1 MAKKS
6 INIRAGFDM
15 AAFRTSSQNLT
26 KSLRATGKEMEAIG
40 KSMSMALTAPIAG
53 LAALAVFNFDKQAKS
68 VAQVEAGLKSTGGAV
83 GFVSKEL
90 QDMASALQSNSLFGD
105 EDILKNVTAQLL
117 TFTNITGKAFEGAQQ
132 VVLDYASR
140 TGRDLM
146 GTSVMIGKALND
158 PIAGLSA
165 LGKAGVQ
172 FTDDQKAVIKSLV
185 EGGDAAKAQAIIL
198 KELETQYGGSAAA
211 AAAAGMGP
219 MQQLKNS
226 IMDTTEA
233 FGQIIV
239 EALNPFIGKL
249 KELTERFNS
258 LNPETKK
265 IIAVALAITA
275 AIGPL
280 IFAIGA
286 LNTALAFL
294 VANPVVAVIVALGV
308 AFVALEIAASES
320 VKIFADVQKAVDVA
334 KEAYQKMGEEIDKIN
349 GLKSK
354 GTSASR
360 DEIAATILSTKATLE
375 NVNALIKE
383 GIERKKL
390 LLARKNEAL
399 DSAVEASKGMDKGGN
414 VARGVNL
421 AKQLERNIALI
432 TAEIENLER
441 RAGTA
446 VDGLVDLENQL
457 ETLGQKSGV
466 SRTIDG
472 VTHSVEK
479 LKISINE
486 IKGQD
491 LLDKFAPV
499 VKKIKIP
506 TIKPIDLK
514 VHLNKSTM
522 SQAAIDL
529 VNGIK
534 TAGIEAKITAI
545 QIGEEI
551 GKSITHS
558 LSNFAA
564 DGLAQ
569 FGEML
574 GSVMSGSDMTAED
587 FGRGLLDSIANFMVQ
602 LGGQMLAIGIANA
615 KLGIAIAA
623 GPAGA
628 PLAIKAGAALIIAG
642 SAMAA
647 INKAGIKG
655 SAPPP
660 STAGGGGGG
669 NFGSQMGQMDS
680 MMLETRISGRDLI
693 LVTERQNAFTR

>member
-15 AAFRTSSQNLT
+15 AAFRTSSQNLQ
-26 KSLRATGKEMEAIG
+26 KGLRKTGKEMEAIG

-68 VAQVEAGLKSTGGAV
+68 IAQVEAGLKSTGGAV

-90 QDMASALQSNSLFGD
+90 QDMASSLQSNSLFGD

-172 FTDDQKAVIKSLV
+172 FTDEQKALIKSLV
-185 EGGDAAKAQAIIL
+185 EGGDAAKAQAVIL

-219 MQQLKNS
+219 FKQMSMAIGDLTEDFGK
-226 IMDTTEA
+226 IITEA
-233 FGQIIV
+233 
-239 EALNPFIGKL
+239 LSPFAIRVKEIAENL
-249 KELTERFNS
+249 KTSLT
-258 LNPETKK
+258 PQTKK
-265 IIAVALAITA
+265 IILLVAALAA
-275 AIGPL
+275 GIGPL
-280 IFAIGA
+280 ILVIGTATVAMSALSMASIKITLLITGIVVVIGLLVAAFVYVKNNLEAFEDFFYDAWVNIANGTIDAVKSMVGAIGKFA
-286 LNTALAFL
+286 GVLGLQMPEGVNAWLDSFKLKAKESKTAFKGIEESLLGVSEKIKEFIPSP
-294 VANPVVAVIVALGV
+294 VTIPIDPVVGSASGSMAPEKNLSHKEQKKRISALKN
-308 AFVALEIAASES
+308 E
-320 VKIFADVQKAVDVA
+320 FADITKGIDAINNKEILPVVNVDGI
-334 KEAYQKMGEEIDKIN
+334 KESLKHLAGESTLQMDMMGREMGQALSN
-349 GLKSK
+349 GLQQL
-354 GTSASR
+354 
-360 DEIAATILSTKATLE
+360 AA
-375 NVNALIKE
+375 
-383 GIERKKL
+383 
-390 LLARKNEAL
+390 
-399 DSAVEASKGMDKGGN
+399 
-414 VARGVNL
+414 
-421 AKQLERNIALI
+421 Q
-432 TAEIENLER
+432 
-441 RAGTA
+441 
-446 VDGLVDLENQL
+446 
-457 ETLGQKSGV
+457 
-466 SRTIDG
+466 
-472 VTHSVEK
+472 
-479 LKISINE
+479 
-486 IKGQD
+486 
-491 LLDKFAPV
+491 
-499 VKKIKIP
+499 
-506 TIKPIDLK
+506 
-514 VHLNKSTM
+514 
-522 SQAAIDL
+522 
-529 VNGIK
+529 
-534 TAGIEAKITAI
+534 
-545 QIGEEI
+545 
-551 GKSITHS
+551 
-558 LSNFAA
+558 
-564 DGLAQ
+564 GLAQ

-642 SAMAA
+642 SAIAA

-655 SAPPP
+655 SAPAP
-660 STAGGGGGG
+660 STSTGGGGG

>member
-15 AAFRTSSQNLT
+15 AAFRTSSQNLQ
-26 KSLRATGKEMEAIG
+26 KSLRKTGKEMEAIG

-53 LAALAVFNFDKQAKS
+53 LAALSVFNFDKQAKS
-68 VAQVEAGLKSTGGAV
+68 VAQVEAGLRSTGGAV

-172 FTDDQKAVIKSLV
+172 FTDEQKAVIKSLV
-185 EGGDAAKAQAIIL
+185 DGGDAAKAQAIIL

-233 FGQIIV
+233 FGEIIV

-265 IIAVALAITA
+265 IIAVALALTA

-334 KEAYQKMGEEIDKIN
+334 KEAYGKMGEEIAKIN
-349 GLKSK
+349 QLKGK

-375 NVNALIKE
+375 QVNALIKE
-383 GIERKKL
+383 NIERKKL

-414 VARGVNL
+414 VARGVQE

-432 TAEIENLER
+432 NAEIKNLQSQ
-441 RAGTA
+441 GGKA
-446 VDGLVDLENQL
+446 VDGLIDLEAQL

-472 VTHSVEK
+472 VTNSVDK

-499 VKKIKIP
+499 LKEIKIP
-506 TIKPIDLK
+506 EIKPIDLK

-529 VNGIK
+529 VDGIK
-534 TAGIEAKITAI
+534 TAGIEAKMTAI
-545 QIGEEI
+545 EIGEEI
-551 GKSITHS
+551 GKSITQS
-558 LSNFAA
+558 LNNFAA

-569 FGEML
+569 FGQML
-574 GSVMSGSDMTAED
+574 GSVMSGGDMTAED

-615 KLGIAIAA
+615 ELGASIAM

-642 SAMAA
+642 SAIAA

-660 STAGGGGGG
+660 STGGGGGG